1 MKKNRT
7 RFLSFLLSLVMIVTL
22 VPTTAAAQPYTG
34 TEYDVSSGEPD
45 GILPSEPTEDIAPS
59 ETPED
64 SAPSGTPEDNWQTVP
79 PESSTQPEI
88 PEDNSQPA
96 PPENNAPSGTP
107 EEGIPSAPPSGI
119 PEDGAQPG
127 IPENAGGDPWAAGNY
142 SLTVPPAISGY
153 RLVSSAGELM
163 EGGQYLIVGQG
174 QRGTYALYPYVSGI
188 SPGSLATGEGN
199 YGSHLAI
206 LSFDG
211 SGYVSSVT
219 APGASQGIGDL
230 AQLHMTITPSGNGTY
245 AFASAANPSVCLRL
259 IGADWFKE
267 NDAGQI
273 AVSFREDGSVT
284 IKNSASDGRY
294 LALSESKGDY
304 AFKTYGTDFWG
315 PTNSIGAPIYIYAA
329 EEPVEEFP
337 VELGTNL
344 PQMFTDDGNV
354 HNSWVFTGGRVAQG
368 QYQDIGGARSYAGH
382 FEEYIRY
389 TCKSGAYD
397 AVSKEL
403 QRHVVNV
410 AYAGQTLAD
419 IVGSFSERIA
429 RLNPRAVSYLMD
441 SGESGNY
448 GFEGNLMSLI
458 EQSLALRGGSGMI
471 VIQTLTDADKNAVD
485 RVLDELTDEQ
495 KPNVMS
501 VLYSAGVTYGT
512 FDGAIDA
519 RGHLEMARQLAE
531 AVIGTSFDGN
541 WPYGQYGAISTDF
554 PNKAAVNAAHEEYEE
569 NSVPT
574 DVSQLVERSTDQAL
588 TWLFM
593 GDSITHGS
601 VWTNGYDSLAQ
612 LFEKFLKDDLGRGQD
627 IVINTGSSG
636 ATTGTTLADLERRLE
651 PYSPDVVVLML
662 GTNDAKSGV
671 QETAFK
677 NNLRGILSAVVN
689 KGAIPVLRTPPP
701 RTSNV
706 NEAAPYAGW
715 IREVAAE
722 YENVILVDQY
732 AEWTAL
738 TNWTSVFSANE
749 LHPDEAGHVW
759 MAHQLIYEL
768 GLWDSGSN
776 ICSLEYEVK
785 MKADLPDGYA
795 APPSGQPTEPF
806 SQPQD
811 TLSGTS
817 STGGPMDGNQTR
829 SYFRIP
835 SLVTLPNGWIVAA
848 SDIRWTNT
856 EDSPNNLDT
865 IVSISK
871 DGGATWSWEAVNY
884 FADFAPSQGPTYY
897 GTYNGSSA
905 WPAIK
910 DSASFIDPSMVVD
923 GSGTLW
929 MLVDLQPTNVNLNQ
943 NAQKAGSGFDDNG
956 YLMVGHIPESEYA
969 GIVKGGNGLD
979 AASSKVL
986 AETYY
991 EYRVDINGIY
1001 GQNTRTAQKDGKE
1014 VTLRPIFHRDNVNA
1028 LTGYYVDA
1036 FFDLWYDYGAAN
1048 GGLKPVWC
1056 KQKQIAQETPRG
1068 DQYVQANLFYIQ
1080 SDWKAF
1086 SVTYLML
1093 RSARVEGDG
1102 LVWSDPILINHNI
1115 KGDEERF
1122 LGVCPGRGVTV
1133 TLGDGRERIIFPVYE
1148 NATGVERASTV
1159 YSDDGGKT
1167 WTRGSRVP
1175 QLEDTG
1181 KASESQIVKLPDGTL
1196 RMYSR
1201 NNMTWI
1207 SYAES
1212 TDNGVS
1218 WGTSSF
1224 DLDLPYCGECMV
1236 SFINLEGSLIAPDGR
1251 RYDNLI
1257 LASYPKE
1264 AYRSSGVIRI
1274 GSIGGD
1280 NVVTWLNDDTIRYTN
1295 RFNYSCLTQLREY
1308 NDSTDGQNRATD
1320 SFAVLYEKDDND
1332 GSKGI
1337 MAMKFYK
1344 LTTEDLLGD
1353 GWSFVHEGEEVVPF
1367 VVELDAEGLVEV
1379 RGHKLLD
1386 MVKGGSKAIQVQ
1398 TSAVYAR
1405 NGGASVNWSSSNE
1418 AVATVDSSGTV
1429 SAHEA
1434 GTAVLT
1440 MTASNGTL
1448 TRKTTVE
1455 VVVQETEGQISTLPG
1470 KYGID
1475 SITKRTVSASTVYRL
1490 ATDGVLGEGGEYVVY
1505 SENGARL
1512 LFDGSSTST
1521 TNQNMISGYALSSD
1535 GTEITGKKDG
1545 SPIEQQ
1551 LVWKLVPVSGGYA
1564 LQGTVSSKHV
1574 TMTAA
1579 GNQLAL
1585 SNTPVSFEISHQSS
1599 GVYHVKCNGKYLA
1612 FSGSGWAMQDAPGNL
1627 RLFRKTLQPEGMIY
1641 TTHADGLRALLQDMG
1656 IAEEIYESTLAWEK
1670 DYETQSAAEE
1680 AQAKIDEAAKELYA
1694 MLLAGETIDAPESRP
1709 AVQQN
1714 DLYQVQV
1721 LCQGHRNNAEGC
1733 ENHWWS
1739 TPVNGQWVNDF
1750 TVGSIERNTAY
1761 QPDTYSWRCPVTPG
1775 HSLSYYLDMLNA
1787 KVSGHTL
1794 VTEELPVAYFYYNNG
1809 TAEWE
1814 FIKNPQANPNCT
1826 VGNNNV
1832 YSLTIEAACNP
1843 AEERE
1848 WLTSMEETGYDR
1860 FTQEPV
1866 QLTGESG
1873 RKYLILAQS
1882 GKSGDTGVYALYLN
1896 PANKSANNAVAD
1908 AGAGSCAVRLARK
1921 GSDIVGYVPGTE
1933 EEIPLE
1939 KLLMTVTSEGGKFYI
1954 SDGTHHL
1961 NLESKIAGDRSP
1973 LTVTA
1978 RVNTGGAYQILG
1990 SGTSIRSLTLF
2001 VLGQNSDNGNWHTDF
2016 WGPTADCGAFSASGS
2031 SYIYFYHPHV
2041 ADGRAVTAFTS
2052 DGTEIP
2058 PADGVLTIPGG
2069 GYIKLDGVLS
2079 FTVPGAIKSVTIPV
2093 DYASTLQLEA
2103 NGGFSSPRCT
2113 ITMEDGT
2120 VTSGITRSGPAG
2132 SGVYFARTREN
2143 AVYFAGKG
2151 DIRDFSSRNT
2161 ETPPWLNAIGDRFL
2175 RSAYIGEGITGVGS
2189 NAFKG
2194 STLESITLPGGLR
2207 SIGGS
2212 AFEASRIRS
2221 IAIPSTVV
2229 SIGSSAFRGCMELSE
2244 ISLPASVVSIG
2255 SGAFASCPRLRTVT
2269 VAGNIGSIPSNAFQA
2284 LSGHGPLNLV
2294 LQGGVPGGAWAGY
2307 EGMSAFLHQNAAIV
2321 YLSAAPGAD
2330 LTETAGNDAYFA
2342 VVPSGVNLPAL
2353 SSGVLP
2359 VLPARNGQAF
2369 TGWRAG
2375 TTGEILPAPVDLM
2388 GAPVV
2393 GASQAGAVRTGGGRY
2408 PGGTVF
2414 TAVWGGDV
2422 VAPETVS
2429 VTFSVNGSV
2438 LTTVTVSKGE
2448 SLGEQMPADPTLEGF
2463 TFLGWEDSQG
2473 SRFTS
2478 ATAVEGDMELF
2489 AVWQENEEP
2498 SIPGTATVTFRV
2510 NGSVLTTVTVSKG
2523 ESLGEQMPADPALE
2537 GFTFLGWEDSQGN
2550 RFTSA
2555 TAVEGDMEL
2564 AAVWQKNEEPSIPG
2578 TVTVTFHP
2586 NGGILNGASFI
2597 TLSEGAY
2604 LPVNSLPG
2612 VTRAGYRLSGWYME
2626 DGAAFQGAQIFHSM
2640 TLSAG
2645 WIAEETSG
2653 GIQFPPYFPT
2663 DTFTGP
2669 AVPAQPEKLEELE
2682 ESGVPTAP
2690 TPFEGWLKTPENIEA
2705 AVAALPHR
2713 DVPKNSWY
2721 ASSVAYVYSNGLMK
2735 GLSDVEFFPN
2745 ATLNRGMM
2753 SQIIYNLAR
2762 QPGSS
2767 AVSLFSDLGGR
2778 YYAEAV
2784 AWGASQGILMGYSD
2798 TEFGG
2803 EKDLTREQMAVM
2815 LYRYAVTLGLTRD
2828 VDQSV
2833 LAGFSDRGA
2842 ISSWAVE
2849 ALAWAVQNGMM
2860 QGRGNNV
2867 LDPQANITRAE
2878 AAAILERY
2886 GKAFFS

>member
-1 MKKNRT
+1 
-7 RFLSFLLSLVMIVTL
+7 MIVTL

-865 IVSISK
+865 IVSVSK

-2359 VLPARNGQAF
+2359 VLPSLLLF
-2369 TGWRAG
+2369 
-2375 TTGEILPAPVDLM
+2375 
-2388 GAPVV
+2388 VV
-2393 GASQAGAVRTGGGRY
+2393 
-2408 PGGTVF
+2408 
-2414 TAVWGGDV
+2414 
-2422 VAPETVS
+2422 
-2429 VTFSVNGSV
+2429 
-2438 LTTVTVSKGE
+2438 
-2448 SLGEQMPADPTLEGF
+2448 
-2463 TFLGWEDSQG
+2463 
-2473 SRFTS
+2473 
-2478 ATAVEGDMELF
+2478 F
-2489 AVWQENEEP
+2489 AV
-2498 SIPGTATVTFRV
+2498 
-2510 NGSVLTTVTVSKG
+2510 
-2523 ESLGEQMPADPALE
+2523 
-2537 GFTFLGWEDSQGN
+2537 
-2550 RFTSA
+2550 
-2555 TAVEGDMEL
+2555 
-2564 AAVWQKNEEPSIPG
+2564 
-2578 TVTVTFHP
+2578 
-2586 NGGILNGASFI
+2586 
-2597 TLSEGAY
+2597 Y
-2604 LPVNSLPG
+2604 L
-2612 VTRAGYRLSGWYME
+2612 
-2626 DGAAFQGAQIFHSM
+2626 
-2640 TLSAG
+2640 
-2645 WIAEETSG
+2645 
-2653 GIQFPPYFPT
+2653 
-2663 DTFTGP
+2663 
-2669 AVPAQPEKLEELE
+2669 
-2682 ESGVPTAP
+2682 
-2690 TPFEGWLKTPENIEA
+2690 
-2705 AVAALPHR
+2705 
-2713 DVPKNSWY
+2713 
-2721 ASSVAYVYSNGLMK
+2721 
-2735 GLSDVEFFPN
+2735 
-2745 ATLNRGMM
+2745 
-2753 SQIIYNLAR
+2753 
-2762 QPGSS
+2762 
-2767 AVSLFSDLGGR
+2767 
-2778 YYAEAV
+2778 
-2784 AWGASQGILMGYSD
+2784 
-2798 TEFGG
+2798 
-2803 EKDLTREQMAVM
+2803 
-2815 LYRYAVTLGLTRD
+2815 
-2828 VDQSV
+2828 
-2833 LAGFSDRGA
+2833 
-2842 ISSWAVE
+2842 
-2849 ALAWAVQNGMM
+2849 
-2860 QGRGNNV
+2860 GNNV
-2867 LDPQANITRAE
+2867 MDARSGMAERREANPKRRTVSHRQMSMKLGLFAAGI
-2878 AAAILERY
+2878 AAIVVGSRLLIDY
-2886 GKAFFS
+2886 GSELALLLGVPSSIIGVTMVAIGTSLPELVTTLTAIAKKEASMSVGNIMSVGFEKAYALQTDLNMSASEIISTYVYKKGLIDGDYGFSTAVGLFNTVINVILLISMNAIVKKMNEGKGI